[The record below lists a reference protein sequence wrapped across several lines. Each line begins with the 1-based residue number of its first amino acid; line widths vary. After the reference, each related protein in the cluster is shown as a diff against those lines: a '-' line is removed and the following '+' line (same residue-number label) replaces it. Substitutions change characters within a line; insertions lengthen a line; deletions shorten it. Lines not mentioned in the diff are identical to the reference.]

1 MSLITPQPPPDH
13 YVWLGRVMN
22 ACSMLELQV
31 GLIGWASRNGKHYT
45 DDWMEVAGSAGAAWR
60 LCESQL
66 SEMEPRLASEVRQ
79 VLAEAEPIR
88 TERNKFAH
96 AVFTLD
102 PTRAVDDQ
110 WVLRSARDPEFR
122 PLSEEQGSRLV
133 AAANGL
139 SKRAD
144 MLRRRAAAGGRA
156 KADWEGTAQRQ

>member
-31 GLIGWASRNGKHYT
+31 GLIGWASKNGKQYT

-79 VLAEAEPIR
+79 VLAEAAPIR

-102 PTRAVDDQ
+102 ATRAVDDQ
-110 WVLRSARDPEFR
+110 WVLRSARDRDFR
-122 PLSEEQGSRLV
+122 PLTEEQGSRLV
-133 AAANGL
+133 ATANGL
-139 SKRAD
+139 SKRAG
-144 MLRRRAAAGGRA
+144 MLRKRAAAGSRA
-156 KADWEGTAQRQ
+156 NAQWEGGARRP